1 VRWIKLG
8 LTGFFLAIAGTV
20 PSLACTFTV
29 TPASFG
35 ELDMS
40 VSSTLDTVADINVTC
55 PRGVVYQIK
64 VDSGLHSREDFHTR
78 KMLSPPGD
86 AGLAYNLYRNPART
100 EVLGDG
106 IGNTFTLSGIGK
118 GRPEI
123 IRIYGRIAGHQNV
136 RADLYADALSL
147 TLEW

>member
-1 VRWIKLG
+1 VRWIKRG
-8 LTGFFLAIAGTV
+8 LAGFFLAIAGTA
-20 PSLACTFTV
+20 PGLACTFTV

-40 VSSTLDTVADINVTC
+40 IPSTLDTVADINITC

-64 VDSGLHSREDFHTR
+64 VDSGLHSSEDFHSR
-78 KMLSPPGD
+78 KMLSSTGSK
-86 AGLAYNLYRNPART
+86 LVYNFYRNAART
-100 EVLGDG
+100 DVLGDS

-118 GRPEI
+118 GAPEV
-123 IRIYGRIAGHQNV
+123 IRIYGRIASPQNV
-136 RADLYADALSL
+136 KADLYADSLSL